1 MTRQDGPAA
10 GSAAPTW
17 HDDRV
22 TAPLTPH
29 DPPSNEPGTGAGPT
43 EPAPGD
49 AFVPADEAER
59 RAEMR
64 AEARAELRQA
74 AVIAAVVAVS
84 GVLLGL
90 LWAWLAPRVPLI
102 SDGKAVYLKNSEGEQ
117 AIGADGTF
125 ALLALGFGALSGAVV
140 FWLRRRGGV
149 PLVVGLAAG
158 SFLAS
163 LVAWRL
169 GMWLG
174 PTSDVVAAAR
184 AAGRGVVFDAPL
196 KLAAKGAL
204 LAWPLAAMA
213 VHLVLTALFGPR
225 DPEPVPDW
233 TPSGD
238 PDGPA

>member
-1 MTRQDGPAA
+1 M
-10 GSAAPTW
+10 
-17 HDDRV
+17 

-29 DPPSNEPGTGAGPT
+29 DPPSDEPGPGAGPV
-43 EPAPGD
+43 EPAF
-49 AFVPADEAER
+49 APADEAER
-59 RAEMR
+59 RAET
-64 AEARAELRQA
+64 RAELRQA
-74 AVIAAVVAVS
+74 AVIAAAVAVS
-84 GVLLGL
+84 GVFLGL
-90 LWAWLAPRVPLI
+90 LWMWLAPRVPLI

-125 ALLALGFGALSGAVV
+125 ALLALGFGVLSGAVA

-196 KLAAKGAL
+196 KLAAKGTL

-225 DPEPVPDW
+225 DPDPVPDW

-238 PDGPA
+238 PDARA

>member
-1 MTRQDGPAA
+1 M
-10 GSAAPTW
+10 
-17 HDDRV
+17 

-29 DPPSNEPGTGAGPT
+29 DPPSNEPGTGAGAAPA
-43 EPAPGD
+43 EPAPL
-49 AFVPADEAER
+49 PLDEAER
-59 RAEMR
+59 RAEL
-64 AEARAELRQA
+64 RAELRQA
-74 AVIAAVVAVS
+74 AVVAAAVAVA

-90 LWAWLAPRVPLI
+90 LWVWLAPRVPLI

-125 ALLALGFGALSGAVV
+125 ALLALGFGVLSGAVV

-149 PLVVGLAAG
+149 PLVAGLAVG
-158 SFLAS
+158 S
-163 LVAWRL
+163 LVASLIAWRV

-196 KLAAKGAL
+196 KLAAKGTL

-225 DPEPVPDW
+225 DPEPEPDW
-233 TPSGD
+233 TPSGERD
-238 PDGPA
+238 DRG